1 MTPAACSGQRGAW
14 LQDTFGYRSRTEKIK
29 RDGQI
34 CTVLP
39 LTVYFIGILMY
50 LLYPGTLTFFS
61 ITVVLVILVAV
72 TLAFTAAGFQR
83 QRA

>member
-50 LLYPGTLTFFS
+50 LLYLDFLQHYS
-61 ITVVLVILVAV
+61 TVVLVILVAV